1 MISDCLN
8 DQTTCKMVEA
18 NCDAKAMKGIAKTIE
33 KNKDNLTKTEKKYLA
48 SFSYNTRN
56 FYGLFTIHKS
66 KFIQS
71 AIKE

>member
-1 MISDCLN
+1 ML
-8 DQTTCKMVEA
+8 EA

-56 FYGLFTIHKS
+56 FYGLFKIHKS